1 MKKLILLSIL
11 FIVGCDKDSSSP
23 VETTDSDNK
32 TEALN
37 FSLQI
42 IESIIDQDV
51 ATYKTFF
58 SDSIWL
64 MDGDGPLPFS
74 EGMIEEMFSNIL
86 YSSTIDTN
94 TTMDDY
100 YANYTATI
108 YTFDEFN
115 KFIMGMWGDQ
125 MPEYT
130 WITSNDFIYYGLLV
144 DNGIEIIWEDANVFI
159 VSKVDNKW
167 WFKAASG

>member
-1 MKKLILLSIL
+1 MKKLILLALLIG
-11 FIVGCDKDSSSP
+11 VCDKDSSSL

-32 TEALN
+32 TDALN

-51 ATYKTFF
+51 ATFKTFF
-58 SDSIWL
+58 LDSLWT
-64 MDGDGPLPFS
+64 MDGDGQFS
-74 EGMIEEMFSNIL
+74 LSDGIIEEIFSGIL
-86 YSSTIDTN
+86 SNSAIDAN

-100 YANYTATI
+100 HTNYTPNI

-115 KFIMGMWGDQ
+115 NYALEVWSETFPQ
-125 MPEYT
+125 YT
-130 WITSNDFIYYGLLV
+130 WITSNDFIFFGHLKE
-144 DNGIEIIWEDANVFI
+144 NGIEIIWDDMNLFLVTKI
-159 VSKVDNKW
+159 DNKW